1 MSETKRVMLTVQVIA
16 DVDEDADLDSLT
28 LEYDAIYAN
37 IRSGR
42 KSVGKPIGHETVSVE
57 SIGDEGVPGEDPPS
71 CECDNTHD
79 QNDTVCRWCW
89 AKGRRKPSDPEVEES
104 P

>member
-16 DVDEDADLDSLT
+16 DVDEDADLDSLS

-57 SIGDEGVPGEDPPS
+57 LVDEAEEGEEDS
-71 CECDNTHD
+71 
-79 QNDTVCRWCW
+79 
-89 AKGRRKPSDPEVEES
+89 
-104 P
+104 